1 MTPDTLAIAALVLL
15 TLAGHAVLR
24 AGPTRR
30 WSGAQPIAMG
40 LIGLGLAILVRSLTW
55 LWPAAQLLAHVEQLA
70 VAVAAGAWC
79 AAVVTDP
86 ASATHAGRRAWL
98 VGTLVALGSGAL
110 LVSVDTHS
118 ATRIT
123 AVVVLLAALPAV
135 RAVQPV
141 LTGVAAPWS
150 LAVTAL
156 LGSIILLS
164 DQPLLLW
171 LWPLAAAAAA
181 WALAAAALRVDGESQ
196 RRLGWPAGLVA
207 MGLMTGLGATV
218 AVDAWHDAELR
229 SDLHQRAV
237 LVAAALDPADLGRH
251 IPDRRILATDWFKR
265 TKIRFQ
271 ELRAV
276 DPTLQ
281 YVYLLRLQGDHLYF
295 PNDDEPLDSA
305 DPTDPENPYSE
316 CPPAIRAAVAG
327 NAAFVVGPYGDRWG
341 SFISTGVPVADPA
354 GGSPVFVCLDVT
366 TVHWQSDLAQ
376 WRLPVAG
383 LAALGT
389 LLAVVLVGRARA
401 QRRSEA
407 ARREAEEANRAKDSY
422 LAAVSHELRTPLN
435 GIIGMTSLLA
445 ETELSRQQREFVE
458 LAHDS
463 GQQLLGLINSLLDF
477 ARIEA
482 GHLELEIE
490 PFELREVIDDAIALL
505 AERALA
511 KGLELAA
518 VVDPAIPSTVEGDA
532 QRLRQVV
539 MNLVGNALK
548 FTEHGT
554 VVLRLVLAPGGDPT
568 RVDLALSVTDT
579 GIGMDA
585 ETQSRIFRPFIQAD
599 HSIAGRFGGT
609 GLGLVI
615 TRRLIEAM
623 DGTITVTSTPGQ
635 GTCMAASLRLHCH
648 QDETPPGERIAMSR
662 RGSVV
667 VVAVSN
673 EVVREALAAQLAF
686 LGLKPVLAAD
696 AMAAA
701 QAAGAAGPTAT
712 ALVESGWAGAL
723 TDRLVQLG
731 LSVALVSTV
740 NAGGTQLIAQRKVP
754 VLTRPV
760 RLATLAKVL
769 ARLWGDPSG
778 SGLRRSTAL
787 LQPALISPEER
798 AAHRPMTTPPPARGI
813 TPEAQPQ
820 LPVMDGTR
828 LAQLRDDP
836 SGHAQALELAA
847 AFRNSAAAAVHSIAC
862 AAQAGD
868 LLRVRE
874 LASALRHGA
883 SSLGLHELAELS
895 LRLQAAAEHEAPT
908 QVLALAGDL
917 AEARRRAERAISEF
931 FVRRR
936 R

>member
-24 AGPTRR
+24 AGTTRR
-30 WSGAQPIAMG
+30 WPGAQPIAMG
-40 LIGLGLAILVRSLTW
+40 LAALGLAVLVRSLEW
-55 LWPAAQLLAHVEQLA
+55 LWPEARLLVHVEQLA
-70 VAVAAGAWC
+70 VAVAAGTWC
-79 AAVVTDP
+79 AAVVADP
-86 ASATHAGRRAWL
+86 APATRAGRRAWL
-98 VGTLVALGSGAL
+98 VGALVGLGSGAL
-110 LVSVDTHS
+110 LLSVDPHS

-123 AVVVLLAALPAV
+123 AVAVLMAALPAV
-135 RAVQPV
+135 RAMQPA
-141 LTGVAAPWS
+141 LTGRAAPWS
-150 LAVTAL
+150 LAITAL
-156 LGSIILLS
+156 LGAVILLS
-164 DQPLLLW
+164 NQPMLLW
-171 LWPLAAAAAA
+171 LWPLTAATAT
-181 WALAAAALRVDGESQ
+181 WSLTAAALHTEGESQ

-207 MGLMTGLGATV
+207 AVLMTGLGATI
-218 AVDAWHDAELR
+218 AVDAWRDAEMR
-229 SDLHQRAV
+229 RELHRRAV
-237 LVAAALDPADLGRH
+237 LVAAALDPVDLGRH
-251 IPDRRILATDWFKR
+251 EVDRRIVTTDWFKR
-265 TKIRFQ
+265 TKNRFH

-276 DPTLQ
+276 DPSIR
-281 YVYLLRLQGDHLYF
+281 YVYLLRQRGDQLYF
-295 PNDDEPLDSA
+295 PNDDEPFIST
-305 DPTDPENPYSE
+305 DPTDPEDPYRE
-316 CPPAIRAAVAG
+316 CPPAIREAVVG
-327 NAAFVVGPYGDRWG
+327 KVAFVVGPYADRWG
-341 SFISTGVPVADPA
+341 TFISTGVPVADPA
-354 GGSPVFVCLDVT
+354 GGTPLFVCLDVT
-366 TVHWQSDLAQ
+366 AVHWQSNLAQ

-383 LAALGT
+383 LGALGT
-389 LLAVVLVGRARA
+389 LLVVVLVGRSRA

-407 ARREAEEANRAKDSY
+407 ARRDAEEANRAKDAY

-435 GIIGMTSLLA
+435 GIIGMTGLLA

-490 PFELREVIDDAIALL
+490 PFDLREVVDDAIALL

-518 VVDPAIPSTVEGDA
+518 VVDPAIPALVEGDA
-532 QRLRQVV
+532 QRMRQVV

-548 FTEHGT
+548 FTEHGS
-554 VVLRLVLAPGGDPT
+554 VVLRLVLVPGGDPT
-568 RVDLALSVTDT
+568 RVALTLSVTDT

-585 ETQSRIFRPFIQAD
+585 ETQSRIFQPFIQAD
-599 HSIAGRFGGT
+599 HSIASRFGGT

-623 DGTITVTSTPGQ
+623 DGRIAVTSAPGQ
-635 GTCMAASLRLHCH
+635 GTTMAATLRLHCH
-648 QDETPPGERIAMSR
+648 QDETPPGERIALTR

-673 EVVREALAAQLAF
+673 ETVREALAAQLAF

-696 AMAAA
+696 ALAAA
-701 QAAGAAGPTAT
+701 QAAGTAGAKAT
-712 ALVESGWAGAL
+712 ALVESGWSGAL
-723 TDRLVQLG
+723 TDRLIQLG

-769 ARLWGDPSG
+769 ARLWGDTSG
-778 SGLRRSTAL
+778 ANLRRTTDL
-787 LQPALISPEER
+787 HQPALVGPEER
-798 AAHRPMTTPPPARGI
+798 AAHRPVPTTPLVADT

-820 LPVMDGTR
+820 LPVMDGAR

-836 SGHAQALELAA
+836 AGHAQALELAA

-868 LLRVRE
+868 LPRVRE
-874 LASALRHGA
+874 LAAALRHGA
-883 SSLGLHELAELS
+883 GSLGLHELADLS
-895 LRLQAAAEHEAPT
+895 LHLHEAAERGAAAEVL
-908 QVLALAGDL
+908 VLASAL
-917 AEARRRAERAISEF
+917 AEARRRAERAMSEF